1 MLQVDGVTVVDDHEE
16 RGVAVMR
23 GGLFDRKGAF
33 VADCVSVPFLVF
45 EEFSD
50 FFFLEVH

>member
-1 MLQVDGVTVVDDHEE
+1 MTVVDDHEK
-16 RGVAVMR
+16 GGDAVMR

-33 VADCVSVPFLVF
+33 VADCVSVLFLVF

-50 FFFLEVH
+50 FFFLKVH